1 MNAIT
6 PRPAAPAPVTARPVS
21 GSVRL
26 NRIHVT
32 GETVDLGFVDVMFY
46 GVRFHV
52 RLDPDG
58 AAHLPSGV
66 TLDPPDLA
74 DVECAAHAGY
84 LEEVVNRFAA
94 QREKRLSVAERRAKA
109 AGCRL

>member
-6 PRPAAPAPVTARPVS
+6 PRPAAPAPVTARPVP

-32 GETVDLGFVDVMFY
+32 GEAVDLGYVDVMFY

-58 AAHLPSGV
+58 AAHLPGGV

-74 DVECAAHAGY
+74 DVEIAAHAGY
-84 LEEVVNRFAA
+84 LEMVIDTFAA
-94 QREKRLSVAERRAKA
+94 QRERRRKSVSR
-109 AGCRL
+109 